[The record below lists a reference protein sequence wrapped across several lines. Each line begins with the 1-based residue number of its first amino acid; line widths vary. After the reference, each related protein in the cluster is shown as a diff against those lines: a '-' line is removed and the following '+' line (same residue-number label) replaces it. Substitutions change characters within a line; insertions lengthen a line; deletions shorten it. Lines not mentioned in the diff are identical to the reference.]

1 MRPTSDSD
9 RDAHDPARDSD
20 DRPAVAHDV
29 ITDERRDPDTAYPV
43 SNDPSAG
50 PWAEAPAHLRDD
62 DRDPSDVVPGQREP
76 DHDGQLYVGAAHP
89 DTDLTRDESAHHEP
103 VPVDEHGDP
112 IDPDRD
118 PDARTDDDLHADLHA
133 DHADHAEAVDHDRH
147 DEHHE
152 AADHDRHDEHHEAA
166 DHDRHDEQAVHP
178 EPAVMVT
185 PLGPAQV
192 VAVPGSPD
200 GEAERRADLD
210 HDGVADESPTD
221 AAAEPA
227 DEPTDETPTELKPG
241 DVPVPGVAA
250 FLTAD
255 AADDL
260 RQRWREA
267 QLGFVDDPRQAA
279 EDVRALVNEAIDKVV
294 AALQTQREQVAESSG
309 NDTEQYRVTVQ
320 RSRAFFDRLLSL

>member
-9 RDAHDPARDSD
+9 RDAHDHTSDSD

-29 ITDERRDPDTAYPV
+29 ITDERRDPDTGYPE
-43 SNDPSAG
+43 SNDPSPG

-62 DRDPSDVVPGQREP
+62 DRDPDDVVPGQREP

-89 DTDLTRDESAHHEP
+89 DSAPTRDETARHEP

-112 IDPDRD
+112 VDRD
-118 PDARTDDDLHADLHA
+118 PDARTDDDFRTDHDDVRA
-133 DHADHAEAVDHDRH
+133 DH
-147 DEHHE
+147 DEPDGH
-152 AADHDRHDEHHEAA
+152 ADHDRHDGDAEHAA
-166 DHDRHDEQAVHP
+166 HT

-192 VAVPGSPD
+192 VAVPGTLD
-200 GEAERRADLD
+200 DKAERPADAD

-221 AAAEPA
+221 AAAGPA
-227 DEPTDETPTELKPG
+227 DETPAETPAETPDETPSELKPG

-294 AALQTQREQVAESSG
+294 AALQTQREQVGESSG

-320 RSRAFFDRLLSL
+320 RSRTFFDRLLSL